1 MESVKRAPRDKT
13 LITLKA
19 QVLFTFSVSEKK
31 MKRILIN
38 CSYSDE
44 LRVALVDGA
53 KLFDLDNEFN
63 AQSLLKGSIFKA
75 TVSRVETS
83 LDAAFVNFGSERHGF
98 LPLKELSNEH
108 FTKDAEGKKKCTLKE
123 GDEILVQVL
132 KEERGT
138 KGAALSNQISL
149 AGRFIVL
156 IPNSEKSGGVS
167 RRISGD
173 ERDEIKNA
181 LNELNIPDGM
191 SVIVRTAG
199 LGRSAEELKWDL
211 DYLMNLW
218 GQIKSTINDAPSP
231 SLIYKDDKLILR
243 VFRDYFRDD
252 IGEILIDDESVHAEA
267 LDFAKSVIPD
277 HADKVIYY
285 NEDIALFNRYQIE
298 SQIELA
304 FQREISLPS
313 GGSIVIDPTEAMVS
327 IDVNSARSTKGKDI
341 ESTAF
346 ATNMEA
352 AKEIAR
358 QLRLRDLG
366 GLIVIDFIDMQDE
379 KHQQKVENA
388 FRSAVQSDRAR
399 IQIAGISR
407 FGLLELSRQRLRP
420 SLEETYD
427 IQHVQVR
434 GTRSLGQSILR
445 IIGED
450 AAKENTGEIHVYV
463 PADVSS
469 YLLNEKRRDII
480 TIENTYQVNILVI
493 ADPYKSRPYYKVAR
507 VKAPA
512 GKKLFSHEMTP
523 NSPEPSMDWRDVNS
537 NKKSFKPL
545 VKVSVPPRMPKTKNK
560 KGFFA
565 FLKSVFT
572 LDIFKSTKKKNL
584 KNKRK
589 RNYKKGQPKTNK
601 NTRNENRHNNRNVRP
616 NNKGRTNNPKKP
628 VNKTA
633 SKPIVIP
640 PKKIEKTS
648 GKSAQVSKTK
658 KQTED
663 VDGNTFNDGTS
674 TSSSRTPAPTPA
686 PTPAATPAPTPAATP
701 APTPASTPAPKPT
714 RALNDPRYKNE

>member
-1 MESVKRAPRDKT
+1 
-13 LITLKA
+13 
-19 QVLFTFSVSEKK
+19 

-63 AQSLLKGSIFKA
+63 NQSLYKGSIFKA

-98 LPLKELSNEH
+98 LPLKELSNE
-108 FTKDAEGKKKCTLKE
+108 FFGKDSEGRRKCTLKE
-123 GDEILVQVL
+123 GDEILIQVL

-181 LNELNIPDGM
+181 LNALQIPDGM

-199 LGRSAEELKWDL
+199 LGRSTEELRWDL

-218 GQIKSTINDAPSP
+218 EQIKSSVTDAPSP

-252 IGEILIDDESVHAEA
+252 IQEILIDDESVHAEA
-267 LDFAKSVIPD
+267 LDFARSVIPD

-285 NEDIALFNRYQIE
+285 NEEIPLFNRYQIE

-352 AKEIAR
+352 AREVAR

-379 KHQQKVENA
+379 KHQQKVENT
-388 FRSAVQSDRAR
+388 FRSAVQADRAR

-445 IIGED
+445 IISED

-480 TIENTYQVNILVI
+480 AIENTYQVNILII

-507 VKAPA
+507 VKAAA
-512 GKKLFSHEMTP
+512 GKKTFSYDMTP
-523 NSPEPSMDWRDVNS
+523 NSPEPSMDWRDS
-537 NKKSFKPL
+537 NTSKRPLKPL
-545 VKVSVPPRMPKTKNK
+545 VKVSVPPRMPKTKN
-560 KGFFA
+560 GFFA
-565 FLKSVFT
+565 FIKSILT
-572 LDIFKSTKKKNL
+572 LSIFFGSYKPKKKKIN
-584 KNKRK
+584 KNQKSRK
-589 RNYKKGQPKTNK
+589 FKKSQSKNNKIRNQNNK
-601 NTRNENRHNNRNVRP
+601 NTRSNPNR
-616 NNKGRTNNPKKP
+616 GRSNNPNQKSGSNKKSSKP
-628 VNKTA
+628 V
-633 SKPIVIP
+633 VIP
-640 PKKIEKTS
+640 PKKSQQNINKPK
-648 GKSAQVSKTK
+648 KSKNENNSTK
-658 KQTED
+658 E
-663 VDGNTFNDGTS
+663 VDGNKLDIKSSAPLAPESS
-674 TSSSRTPAPTPA
+674 TSLPSGPIPSPAPTP
-686 PTPAATPAPTPAATP
+686 
-701 APTPASTPAPKPT
+701 SFKPT